1 MANTTRGLKL
11 TLPWASKEAMAGD
24 RLPYRAL
31 VDDNV
36 VLLKVSAER
45 IHAWADGKEL
55 LGDPLTGLEVVETE
69 EEAASG
75 S

>member
-1 MANTTRGLKL
+1 
-11 TLPWASKEAMAGD
+11 
-24 RLPYRAL
+24 
-31 VDDNV
+31 

-55 LGDPLTGLEVVETE
+55 LGDPETGLEVVETE
-69 EEAASG
+69 DGASSG